1 MSIIGT
7 SLAQS
12 LAGLPQAER
21 AESKEKEKAKP
32 AERGKGRGGADD
44 TVVVEVET
52 AEAIRNL
59 KSNDQEEAHEDRQQ
73 HRQYRPDGT
82 LLASEQRQIDVQG

>member
-1 MSIIGT
+1 MSIIGS

-21 AESKEKEKAKP
+21 AESKDKDKSKP
-32 AERGKGRGGADD
+32 AERAKSRGASDD
-44 TVVVEVET
+44 LVVVEVET

-82 LLASEQRQIDVQG
+82 LLASDQRQIDVQG